1 MKLRYSQEL
10 LTISKFH
17 TALVQYLSHMVIMTN
32 TVKIQQSVTVLRV
45 DHMNVVSQ
53 FMTLV
58 MLVMVQMKMEYF
70 SQSQRVYKNETCSR
84 DY

>member
-1 MKLRYSQEL
+1 
-10 LTISKFH
+10 
-17 TALVQYLSHMVIMTN
+17 MVIMTN
-32 TVKIQQSVTVLRV
+32 TVKIQPSVTVLHV

-53 FMTLV
+53 YMTLV
-58 MLVMVQMKMEYF
+58 MPVMVQMKMEYF

>member
-1 MKLRYSQEL
+1 
-10 LTISKFH
+10 
-17 TALVQYLSHMVIMTN
+17 MVIMTN
-32 TVKIQQSVTVLRV
+32 TVKIQPSVTVLRV

-53 FMTLV
+53 FMTSV

>member
-1 MKLRYSQEL
+1 
-10 LTISKFH
+10 
-17 TALVQYLSHMVIMTN
+17 MVIMTN
-32 TVKIQQSVTVLRV
+32 MVKIQPSVTVLHV

-70 SQSQRVYKNETCSR
+70 SQSQRAYKNETCSR